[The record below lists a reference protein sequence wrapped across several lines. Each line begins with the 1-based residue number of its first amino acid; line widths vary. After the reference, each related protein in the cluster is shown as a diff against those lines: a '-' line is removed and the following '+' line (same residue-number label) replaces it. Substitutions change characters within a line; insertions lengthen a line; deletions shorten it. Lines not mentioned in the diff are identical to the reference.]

1 MKRGKKAI
9 ALLLAVLVCGN
20 LFACGGKSR
29 ELGVPARA
37 EALSHE
43 ERLEADYRQTAE
55 RAEAFA
61 PAFAAAAYRIREAAD
76 GNVAVAPVS
85 VFMAMSLA
93 AVCAGGDA
101 GRDLVRARALI
112 RGTARRLFCFLPFAD
127 GGIYHE
133 YRRSGG
139 GACARQLHLAERG
152 NRRERGLYPYAFGGF
167 FLLLVCG

>member
-93 AVCAGGDA
+93 AVCAGGETREEILSALGLSYGELRA
-101 GRDLVRARALI
+101 GFSAFYR
-112 RGTARRLFCFLPFAD
+112 
-127 GGIYHE
+127 E

-139 GACARQLHLAERG
+139 GACARQLHMAERG

>member
-61 PAFAAAAYRIREAAD
+61 PAFAAAAYRIREAA
-76 GNVAVAPVS
+76 GKS
-85 VFMAMSLA
+85 
-93 AVCAGGDA
+93 
-101 GRDLVRARALI
+101 ARM
-112 RGTARRLFCFLPFAD
+112 
-127 GGIYHE
+127 E
-133 YRRSGG
+133 
-139 GACARQLHLAERG
+139 
-152 NRRERGLYPYAFGGF
+152 NKRETPL
-167 FLLLVCG
+167 